1 MSAMRRMLKIPKKGK
16 SIKPIIT
23 DIEMTVIDMIMED
36 AFGALRIF
44 LAIVSPPLLI
54 LCRIYRLSNE
64 FACIE

>member
-1 MSAMRRMLKIPKKGK
+1 MMSAMRRILKIPKKGK

-44 LAIVSPPLLI
+44 LAIVSPPTH
-54 LCRIYRLSNE
+54 SM
-64 FACIE
+64 